1 MTFEDEHARRVELIW
16 QVLIN
21 ATRPLSQAQV
31 ARMAS
36 RVKTPITAA
45 HVRALTPLLEQK
57 AKAAGVFLNRPTY
70 GVYRYSL
77 SRQPW
82 GAARSMIQRWRHV
95 LSRVR
100 NDAERGA
107 MLEALTTCGDREV
120 ERLAQ
125 RTVDA
130 YNALIDADNRVRE
143 TLDVLVLRLDSILT
157 GGE

>member
-1 MTFEDEHARRVELIW
+1 MTFEAENARRVELIW
-16 QVLIN
+16 HVMVN

-31 ARMAS
+31 ARLAS
-36 RVKTPITAA
+36 RVRTPITAA

-57 AKAAGVFLNRPTY
+57 AKAAGLFLNRPTY

-107 MLEALTTCGDREV
+107 MLDSLTTCGDREV

-125 RTVDA
+125 RTMDA
-130 YNALIDADNRVRE
+130 YHALIDADNRFAE
-143 TLDVLVLRLDSILT
+143 TLDVLVQRLDSILT
-157 GGE
+157 SGE